1 MASNNRMALTVTW
14 LKQVANWLSR
24 ARMVG
29 LAIVPIA
36 MSDCY
41 LWGEHPTEPHIR
53 WTGYGVGL
61 DADSDKFAIGSTVN
75 VVFEDPRTG
84 LGVLASTL
92 SEILRPT
99 RYRLKEPKDYF
110 LIDSKFAKN
119 DGEIPGDVQKY
130 RQVLRLI
137 ELLKQAAA
145 FLDSDEGVLVFVHGG
160 EFELPIEYGVKDLRA
175 LDDAAIEK
183 LLTFVGNDAHVEKKL
198 GILEGATKA
207 LLENWPKEQ
216 RFIHLISN
224 LPQLAENE
232 RRLQAIHRGL
242 FLRQGP
248 RRDRGSKGRIC
259 GEDTQGLFGHS
270 NADTW
275 YSGGNHCRSKSD
287 EGREG
292 HRLRVLGEHSRL
304 RGLLGV
310 CNSCCLCVVEPDPRA
325 CCA

>member
-137 ELLKQAAA
+137 ELLKQAA
-145 FLDSDEGVLVFVHGG
+145 
-160 EFELPIEYGVKDLRA
+160 
-175 LDDAAIEK
+175 
-183 LLTFVGNDAHVEKKL
+183 
-198 GILEGATKA
+198 
-207 LLENWPKEQ
+207 
-216 RFIHLISN
+216 
-224 LPQLAENE
+224 
-232 RRLQAIHRGL
+232 
-242 FLRQGP
+242 
-248 RRDRGSKGRIC
+248 GS
-259 GEDTQGLFGHS
+259 
-270 NADTW
+270 A
-275 YSGGNHCRSKSD
+275 
-287 EGREG
+287 
-292 HRLRVLGEHSRL
+292 
-304 RGLLGV
+304 
-310 CNSCCLCVVEPDPRA
+310 
-325 CCA
+325 